1 MMATQAGT
9 SVSIQHDGEPR
20 ANAIRERL
28 DAVVGKGQRTYTP
41 SQVTVAKAKGCYL
54 WTADGRKLVDF
65 TSGVLVANLGHD
77 HPRFE
82 ELCRKYADG
91 LPRNAYNMVA
101 EIEVEAAERLVKSMA
116 ATNPKAQKIFWAASG
131 SEGIQKAMWAAR
143 HKAPDRPIM
152 LATRYGFHGKKG
164 LAGDVTGAESLN
176 PDVRFI
182 SFPMKEEKPQEFYQ
196 DELDAFAEEY
206 EGQISLLITEPYL
219 GAAGSFHPPKWY
231 HQMLQAWC
239 EAHDIVFIFDE
250 VQACHGRTGNM
261 YAYESYGVEPDLVV
275 LGKGIANGE
284 PAAAVVGRADL
295 IDTMAYGEASD
306 TFSGN
311 PRACAAICAV
321 LDVFEEERIVE
332 KARTAAK
339 LVGER
344 LCGLPG
350 KFPFVKAVRGEGLVY
365 GVEIENAE
373 RANRCVL
380 EAYYGTGDTGVHFLG
395 PLAGKVLRVSPPLII
410 SESEINEAFAI
421 IEEAWARIV

>member
-1 MMATQAGT
+1 MATKADV
-9 SVSIQHDGEPR
+9 SISIQHDGEPK

-41 SQVTVAKAKGCYL
+41 SQLTVDKAEGCYI
-54 WTADGRKLVDF
+54 WTVDGRKLLDF

-82 ELCRKYADG
+82 ALTRQYADG

-101 EIEVEAAERLVKSMA
+101 EIEVIAAERLIKSMA
-116 ATNPKAQKIFWAASG
+116 ATNPKAQKLFWAASG
-131 SEGIQKAMWAAR
+131 SEGIQKAMWAAQ
-143 HKAPDRPIM
+143 HKFPERPIL

-176 PDVRFI
+176 PNVRFI
-182 SFPMKEEKPQEFYQ
+182 SFPMKDEKPQEFYQ
-196 DELDAFAEEY
+196 DELDALAEEY
-206 EGQISLLITEPYL
+206 EDQIALLITEPYL

-239 EAHDIVFIFDE
+239 EKHDIVFIFDE

-261 YAYESYGVEPDLVV
+261 YAYESYEVQPDLVV

-284 PAAAVVGRADL
+284 PAAAVIGRDDL
-295 IDTMAYGEASD
+295 IDAMAYGEASD

-321 LDVFEEERIVE
+321 LDVFEKDGIME
-332 KARTAAK
+332 KARAAAK
-339 LVGER
+339 IVGER
-344 LCGLPG
+344 LCALPD
-350 KFPFVKAVRGEGLVY
+350 KFPFVTTVRGEGLVY
-365 GVEIENAE
+365 GIEIENAE
-373 RANRCVL
+373 LANRCVL
-380 EAYYGTGDTGVHFLG
+380 EAYYGIGDNGVHFLG
-395 PLAGKVLRVSPPLII
+395 PLAGKVLRVSPPLVI
-410 SESEINEAFAI
+410 SESELDEAFAI
-421 IEEAWARIV
+421 IEQAWARV